1 MIFYLEKCGDFELN
15 RRTLGFQFLVRVK
28 PSFFTLTP
36 IYKTRSV
43 VNVNSHLHI
52 SLISR
57 EIIYIYSLNNSEGV
71 SNALSLRGIISG
83 NDVDQALPWYANL
96 LFQTS
101 DDLSLL
107 YLSEQRNRRKG
118 KKKLPN

>member
-71 SNALSLRGIISG
+71 SNALSLRGVISG
-83 NDVDQALPWYANL
+83 NDVDQALPWSANL

-118 KKKLPN
+118 KEKLPN